1 MKDKKEYLKEY
12 GKRRKETHKRVEVK
26 LTQQQYNTFE
36 KVAKKEN
43 ISVNTLIR
51 NMAMAYKDT
60 RYFMPYELKES
71 IDELN
76 KLIRNIANNLNQMSH
91 SANIFGEVDQKK
103 VFNHLIEMDK
113 AVKNFIQGKAKT

>member
-71 IDELN
+71 IDEFN

-113 AVKNFIQGKAKT
+113 AVKNFIQDKAKT